1 MPHDDK
7 EERML
12 LSEADIEKGIK
23 YRLEVANRRGWTL
36 RFASDEAFVR
46 SLHLR
51 ADPKRVLKVLCRLV
65 ARRAIGRS
73 RQPVTL
79 SEGSVQMV
87 TYWHQ
92 SAPTPDCVLAYRR

>member
-1 MPHDDK
+1 MALTDK
-7 EERML
+7 DIAAKIKHRL
-12 LSEADIEKGIK
+12 LEAKH
-23 YRLEVANRRGWTL
+23 RGWTL
-36 RFASDEAFVR
+36 RFVSDEAFVR
-46 SLHLR
+46 SLGLR
-51 ADPKRVLKVLCRLV
+51 ADHKQVLAVLCRLV

-79 SEGSVQMV
+79 SEGPVQMV